1 MNDDIETNDP
11 LIAKVIEALKNIT
24 HLTSPMPLSFNIT
37 LQASSSEA
45 IQQELETILK
55 NFGKFKPRF
64 WNFHFSN
71 EEAAQYYFN
80 QENFKPYINV
90 DNEKVKNKNTLPV
103 HWIIQDLTKKD
114 YIKYISLFK
123 MHYGEPESQILEVV
137 GEGFNI
143 SDRKLSKE
151 RSLYSHLKYL
161 KQDLIRLN
169 IQDQLGIAHFGVYNY
184 STAIPILKYAFS
196 QIKNQTDFS
205 IICRKESNKGTI
217 EGIAYTLLEFCS
229 LNQKEILKIDT
240 IINERAKSYK
250 L

>member
-80 QENFKPYINV
+80 QENLQEAYKEPTGSVV
-90 DNEKVKNKNTLPV
+90 DFIKAVFDKYKFP
-103 HWIIQDLTKKD
+103 TKKERIED
-114 YIKYISLFK
+114 VYSSWLRQKNFTPEQTRLLAQLRDRFVAGDEKIDAEDFTKPPFSDQGGLQLAISLF
-123 MHYGEPESQILEVV
+123 GEENLIEVLD
-137 GEGFNI
+137 E
-143 SDRKLSKE
+143 LSE
-151 RSLYSHLKYL
+151 
-161 KQDLIRLN
+161 
-169 IQDQLGIAHFGVYNY
+169 
-184 STAIPILKYAFS
+184 
-196 QIKNQTDFS
+196 
-205 IICRKESNKGTI
+205 TI
-217 EGIAYTLLEFCS
+217 FI
-229 LNQKEILKIDT
+229 
-240 IINERAKSYK
+240 
-250 L
+250 